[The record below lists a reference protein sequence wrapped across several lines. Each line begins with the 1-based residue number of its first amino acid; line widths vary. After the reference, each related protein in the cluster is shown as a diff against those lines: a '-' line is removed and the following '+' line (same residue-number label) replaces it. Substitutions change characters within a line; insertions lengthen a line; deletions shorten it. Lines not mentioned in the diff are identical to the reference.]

1 MQLSRELNSSF
12 KNFLETIDHKILY
25 TPKII
30 PAAHTRLICFSY
42 AGGNSATFLPWLKF
56 LPLDIELVVVQLP
69 GRGCRLFEQP
79 IETMS
84 EVVSL
89 IAGMVASRADKE
101 LVFFGHS
108 LGAKVAYEVIRH
120 LDKANF
126 VLPRMFFASGSS
138 SPFARR
144 DLDCIHTL
152 PDAEF
157 ISKLR
162 ELNGTPEAVLE
173 NPEIMELVMPALRAD
188 FKIVENYQ
196 NHEDSILPV
205 ELSLFCGREDTIPKE
220 DILSW
225 MPLFESNLGVSH
237 FDGGHFFIDN
247 SAPEVV
253 EKLSASILA

>member
-205 ELSLFCGREDTIPKE
+205 ELSHTPSLSLFVFPPIFTICMGKCKPAKGNSFYWN
-220 DILSW
+220 IYCA
-225 MPLFESNLGVSH
+225 
-237 FDGGHFFIDN
+237 FIIYISFYFN
-247 SAPEVV
+247 QFTGARC
-253 EKLSASILA
+253 